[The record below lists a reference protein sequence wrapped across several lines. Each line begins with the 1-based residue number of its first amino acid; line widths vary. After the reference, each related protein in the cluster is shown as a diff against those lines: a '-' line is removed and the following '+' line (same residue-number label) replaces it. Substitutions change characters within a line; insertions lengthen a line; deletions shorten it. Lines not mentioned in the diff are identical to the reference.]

1 MEIDRSSSKR
11 VKLTHH
17 SLDGTV
23 DENPGSETAQAP
35 VIVDEGPTTEHA
47 NGEKTTRE
55 ADVGIVEY
63 VSPGLSGFNG
73 TLKKRYVCYQRSVQ
87 LTSSDPSY

>member
-1 MEIDRSSSKR
+1 METNQSPSKR

-23 DENPGSETAQAP
+23 EENPGSETAQAP
-35 VIVDEGPTTEHA
+35 VIKDEAPTTEHA
-47 NGEKTTRE
+47 NDTEKTTRE

-63 VSPGLSGFNG
+63 VSPGLPGFIG
-73 TLKKRYVCYQRSVQ
+73 TLKMRYVCY
-87 LTSSDPSY
+87 